1 MSAQEDAIESRTSQA
16 RPLTETVE
24 VQLGTSRVS
33 CDGGGGASGHPVVWL
48 TMTTQSS
55 GGALAAWLSKV
66 PIPKEQIYAIEEFMN
81 IAVPFRAEMTGGLE

>member
-55 GGALAAWLSKV
+55 GGALAVCPYCSRHFV
-66 PIPKEQIYAIEEFMN
+66 ISREI
-81 IAVPFRAEMTGGLE
+81 